1 MLVAAVLVTQPG
13 QVMFAD
19 RTFFGTHRVVA
30 DAHFHLLMH
39 GNTLH
44 GAQSLDPSTRDE
56 PLTYYSPTGPVG
68 QIFDAFDEQHPGLR
82 VGVVGLGAGAMACY
96 ARPGEPWTFYEIDP
110 AVLRIATDARFFTYL
125 RDCLPGR
132 YDVVLGDARLS
143 LRNAPAGRFGLLAID
158 AFNSDAIP
166 VHLMTREAVGMYL
179 QKLTPRGILA
189 FHITN
194 RYLDLRPVVAN
205 LAHDAGLVAFIRAD
219 RKVPAS
225 ALAKGKLPSTWVA
238 MARSLDDLGSIPNDG
253 RWQRLQADPR
263 APVWTDDFSNIL
275 STFRF
280 S

>member
-1 MLVAAVLVTQPG
+1 
-13 QVMFAD
+13 
-19 RTFFGTHRVVA
+19 
-30 DAHFHLLMH
+30 
-39 GNTLH
+39 
-44 GAQSLDPSTRDE
+44 
-56 PLTYYSPTGPVG
+56 
-68 QIFDAFDEQHPGLR
+68 
-82 VGVVGLGAGAMACY
+82 
-96 ARPGEPWTFYEIDP
+96 
-110 AVLRIATDARFFTYL
+110 
-125 RDCLPGR
+125 
-132 YDVVLGDARLS
+132 
-143 LRNAPAGRFGLLAID
+143 
-158 AFNSDAIP
+158 
-166 VHLMTREAVGMYL
+166 MTREAVGMYL